1 MQNGGSSGDRD
12 QNSFRK
18 SVVALLLIHPSKHIT
33 SCLRQAL
40 AGWGSV
46 DLLDGRGL
54 FCMDWVAWDL
64 VGCRIGFGHHL
75 VCVR

>member
-12 QNSFRK
+12 RNGFRK
-18 SVVALLLIHPSKHIT
+18 SVVALLLIHPSKYIT

-54 FCMDWVAWDL
+54 FAWIGWLGILLGVGSGL
-64 VGCRIGFGHHL
+64 VII
-75 VCVR
+75 